1 MSSQKPPCDFCD
13 RRLQRHGRVALGHCS
28 YKTCFE
34 LLRIASLIGDLMLSV
49 IKFTF
54 VVFTGL
60 FRLSYLRIE
69 VTEDAISIRDTPGDW
84 LRIWH
89 NGCKTTIRSF
99 DLRHVSETIL
109 HFASTTRS
117 SDPGQTDP
125 DCPSER
131 YWERFWKFLECC
143 WFVRLH

>member
-89 NGCKTTIRSF
+89 NGCKTHNQKLWSASRLWDDLALCLDNAIEWPRPNWSRLPKWEILRDILEISGMLLIR
-99 DLRHVSETIL
+99 
-109 HFASTTRS
+109 
-117 SDPGQTDP
+117 
-125 DCPSER
+125 
-131 YWERFWKFLECC
+131 
-143 WFVRLH
+143 